1 MTHVVIV
8 ATPASGRD
16 IHRLVAGASVYG
28 NAEKAAMVHRL
39 LTESSGVAGV
49 RIDGDVG

>member
-1 MTHVVIV
+1 MTRVVIV

-28 NAEKAAMVHRL
+28 NAEKGADMVHRL
-39 LTESSGVAGV
+39 LTGWSCKCAD
-49 RIDGDVG
+49 RWQC

>member
-1 MTHVVIV
+1 MTRVVIV
-8 ATPASGRD
+8 ATPASARD

-39 LTESSGVAGV
+39 LTGWSCRCAD
-49 RIDGDVG
+49 RWRC

>member
-1 MTHVVIV
+1 MTRVVIV
-8 ATPASGRD
+8 ATPASRRD

-39 LTESSGVAGV
+39 LTGWSCRRAD
-49 RIDGDVG
+49 RWRC